1 MSDLSAA
8 ELAVVADHLARAGDE
23 DVADLRARRIAGG
36 RSNETFA
43 IEQGSTPRWILRRPP
58 VMGRTPSA
66 HDVSREHRVTSA
78 LAAAGYPVARPVV
91 LSDEPA
97 WGPFTLV
104 EFVEGRTIRSR
115 DDLAALDDA
124 QVDTLSDE
132 LVARLAQL
140 HGLDHRAIGLA
151 DFGRPDGY
159 AERQLRRWSGQWDIV
174 GDDRPEAA
182 ALLERLRRTVPTQG
196 GAAVVHGDFRIDNTL
211 VTIGDTPAVEA
222 VVDWELSTIG
232 DPVADVALMAVY
244 RHTALDDVLE
254 MPAAWASE
262 RWPSAQELGERYART
277 SGTDLDDWEFHLGLA
292 AYKLAVISAGID
304 YRARASTGGAE
315 GAGAAR
321 AVSPM
326 LDLGLTAWGD

>member
-1 MSDLSAA
+1 MSDLSAP
-8 ELAVVADHLARAGDE
+8 ELAVVADHLARSGVE
-23 DVADLRARRIAGG
+23 DVSDLTARKIAGG

-43 IEQGSTPRWILRRPP
+43 IEQAGRSKWILRRPP
-58 VMGRTPSA
+58 VVGRTPSA

-78 LAAAGYPVARPVV
+78 LAEVGFPVARPVV
-91 LSDEPA
+91 LSDEPT

-104 EFVEGRTIRSR
+104 EFVEGRTIQSR
-115 DDLAALDDA
+115 DDLAALDEG
-124 QVDTLSDE
+124 QVDALADV
-132 LVARLAQL
+132 LVATLAQL
-140 HGLDHRAIGLA
+140 HGLDHRAIGLE

-174 GDDRPEAA
+174 GDDRPEAV
-182 ALLERLRRTVPTQG
+182 ALLDRLRCAVPSRG
-196 GAAVVHGDFRIDNTL
+196 RASVVHGDFRIDNIL
-211 VTIGDTPAVEA
+211 VSLEGLPRVEA

-244 RHTALDDVLE
+244 RHAALDDILE
-254 MPAAWASE
+254 MPAAWASD
-262 RWPSAQELGERYART
+262 RWPGARELGEQYART
-277 SGTDLDDWEFHLGLA
+277 SGTGLDDWEFHLGLA
-292 AYKLAVISAGID
+292 AYKLAVISAGIN

-326 LDLGLTAWGD
+326 LELGLAVWGD